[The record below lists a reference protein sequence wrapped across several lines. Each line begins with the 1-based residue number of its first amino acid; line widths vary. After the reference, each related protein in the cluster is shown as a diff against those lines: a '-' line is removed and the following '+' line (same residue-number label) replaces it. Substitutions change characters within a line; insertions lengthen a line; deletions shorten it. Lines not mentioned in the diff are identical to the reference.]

1 MAYILDGDTI
11 RAPNRMEERNSTQVA
26 QQRTLSGAVNR
37 DYFGDNK
44 RVWVLTYRIA
54 KKADYDTIKAIYDS
68 YLSTGTEVSWQVT
81 ETNYTVSATTVHV
94 DLIER
99 GFNVLG
105 ESYLS
110 EFDLVLT
117 EA

>member
-1 MAYILDGDTI
+1 MSYLLDGGAI

-37 DYFGDNK
+37 DYFGSNK
-44 RVWVLTYRIA
+44 RVWVLFYRVA
-54 KKADYDTIKAIYDS
+54 KKADYDTIKAIYDT
-68 YLSTGTEVSWQVT
+68 YLSTGTEVDWEVT

-94 DLIER
+94 DLIDR
-99 GFNVLG
+99 GFSVLG

-110 EFDLVLT
+110 DFDLVLT